1 VQQSGGVKAF
11 FGRPLGKGLLAVVAL
26 LTLVGSFL
34 YLGPLLA
41 VPTFL
46 LFALALPIYMGWK
59 RIRDLA
65 IVGLVV
71 LLVAAPIASALDA
84 QQIRLTSPLAVSD
97 PTFPYGNGSS
107 VITNAGV
114 NPFLGPVGGVY
125 NFSFQLNPS
134 AVPSNSSGLL
144 WVTLYISTC
153 PGATGNSSPYCS
165 SGYPYLQLN
174 RTLPGNL
181 TGPVVEGFNVTLGDG
196 AQIWWWQASTAYYA
210 NNSSSQLVN
219 IFLDVPSYGS
229 QEGPV
234 TGPFVATFEIVLVP
248 ILEALLLYTGTVFF
262 FALLIYMYF
271 RGRRQRRAAQGP
283 PGGTLPASTSDA
295 SGATPAGP
303 PVPTEQKCPNCRALV
318 YPNETNCWKC
328 GASLKAPATP
338 PASNAPLTSGKS
350 P

>member
-1 VQQSGGVKAF
+1 VQQPGGVKAF
-11 FGRPLGKGLLAVVAL
+11 FGRPIGKVVLVVLAL

-46 LFALALPIYMGWK
+46 LFGLALPIYMGWK

-71 LLVAAPIASALDA
+71 LLAAAPIASALDA
-84 QQIRLTSPLAVSD
+84 QQIRLTSPAAASD
-97 PTFPYGNGSS
+97 PTYPYGNNSS
-107 VITNAGV
+107 VLTNAAV
-114 NPFLGPVGGVY
+114 TPFLGAVGGVY
-125 NFSFQLNPS
+125 DFAIQVNPG
-134 AVPSNSSGLL
+134 AVPADSSPLQ

-165 SGYPYLQLN
+165 AGYPFLQVN

-181 TGPVVEGFNVTLGDG
+181 SAAPFVEQFNVTLGDG

-210 NNSSSQLVN
+210 NNNSAELVSV
-219 IFLDVPSYGS
+219 FLNVPTYGS

-234 TGPFVATFEIVLVP
+234 TGPFSATFALVLVP
-248 ILEALLLYTGTVFF
+248 ILEALLIYAGTVFF
-262 FALLIYMYF
+262 FALLVYMYF
-271 RGRRQRRAAQGP
+271 RSRRQRRGAP
-283 PGGTLPASTSDA
+283 PAPGQPAPGSTSDSTSA
-295 SGATPAGP
+295 KPAGGSSP
-303 PVPTEQKCPNCRALV
+303 AEQKCPNCGALV

-328 GASLKAPATP
+328 GTSLKGGGAAPAP
-338 PASNAPLTSGKS
+338 PLSSGNS